1 MEEILDDLNICID
14 EQYFIA
20 EEIIKFKGQGKDLI
34 HIMNGYIAYLRRK
47 KESSNKI
54 KVTSH

>member
-14 EQYFIA
+14 EQYFTA
-20 EEIIKFKGQGKDLI
+20 EEIIKYKGQGKDLI

-47 KESSNKI
+47 KESNKI